1 MTYQVAKGEENDTFT
16 LYVDKSLI
24 HIQIEQENRTI
35 GPFEF
40 KQIQRFIIL
49 DNEINKKHFASKLFM
64 ETLCN
69 Y

>member
-24 HIQIEQENRTI
+24 HIQIEQENRII

-64 ETLCN
+64 ETL
-69 Y
+69 

>member
-24 HIQIEQENRTI
+24 HIQIEQENRII
-35 GPFEF
+35 GSFEF

-49 DNEINKKHFASKLFM
+49 DNEINKSILHSKLFM